1 MDLKLLLNIYK
12 NGEKI
17 NTFTKERGAAALELA
32 AALSYKISKNCK
44 RSTIKKEAGGE
55 VLKIAILFDKG
66 QHKIES
72 GAGAC
77 LIYKYEYIF
86 TGDALRSLSVGL

>member
-1 MDLKLLLNIYK
+1 MNLKLVLNIYK

-17 NTFTKERGAAALELA
+17 NTFTKEGGAAALDLA

-55 VLKIAILFDKG
+55 VLKIAVLFDKG

-72 GAGAC
+72 GG
-77 LIYKYEYIF
+77 IYKYEYIF
-86 TGDALRSLSVGL
+86 TGGALRSLAVGL